1 MKKNVFL
8 IVFMVIVFM
17 ANAQLPSTAMKTPY
31 KIKTYPTQQT
41 INQISSG
48 DVSNMDMMEAF
59 WNVFS
64 DRNENATYDAPNSKR
79 TKDVLGFLDRVTIAE
94 IRGDWAHIYQETYLQ
109 QFPTISKQ
117 AKDLGWIKMENLIL
131 SDFALKNNN
140 NFTRKAMVLT
150 TLTSGGSVN
159 EEYNRFYSNPEL
171 KASKVTP
178 NFAKTFEI
186 YFILKVEGKRC
197 LICKSDKVVGGESE
211 ARGSILGWID
221 EKNLTFWDHRVCL
234 EPSSLPEAIAEYGD
248 KRMLIFAPDKKN
260 SAISFFNGEV
270 PANHIRSLE
279 LKSTRADGYTYRLP
293 IIETDP
299 TNNNIVRVG
308 TIGNISERDSREEE
322 RLRKKLQDS
331 KNKAQ
336 NINILFVIDGT
347 NSMKDYFAPAAQS
360 IARSISQIKARN
372 NQNNLKFGALVYRDY
387 ADGKDAAVLKKL
399 TSNHDEVIGFLNGTQ
414 CFSKASEVPEAMFNG
429 LIEGVKNCGF
439 RQGESNLVI
448 LIGDAGNH
456 VPDPKR
462 KSIEDVLKEMLR
474 FDCNFVAFQVNN
486 GSHRSHDYFNEQARK
501 IMLDNAKNVV
511 QKYGYKGDLIVVR
524 ENKNTFK
531 LSIAK
536 EQEVNNDLFII
547 GRFTFADKGS
557 SINTRE
563 LERAIEQTIVDY
575 NELTAKLISDLENV
589 LNTMGGFTD
598 EFKAWMRRSGFT
610 DQEIRRLENMG
621 AVKVDGWM
629 SKKTQGYSNDLVQPV
644 LFLSREEFTSY
655 INTCLEIRRLG
666 TGRSGYQDAFIQQLS
681 RISGDR
687 ISKDVVLN
695 YTISQTW
702 EQLFGYVY
710 QDKEIGKLRIRD
722 LTTPTIFTDAMFT
735 RFHQRFNTKLNN
747 VEKFSS
753 TTYPFSFES
762 NNIQYYW
769 VPLEDLP

>member
-8 IVFMVIVFM
+8 IVFLIIVYI
-17 ANAQLPSTAMKTPY
+17 ANAQLPSIAMKTPY

-48 DVSNMDMMEAF
+48 DVSNMDMMEGF

-64 DRNENATYDAPNSKR
+64 DRNENATYDAPNSRR

-94 IRGDWAHIYQETYLQ
+94 IRGDWAHVYQETYQ
-109 QFPTISKQ
+109 QKFPVISNQ

-131 SDFALKNNN
+131 SEYALKNNN

-171 KASKVTP
+171 RASKVTP
-178 NFAKTFEI
+178 NYAKTFEI
-186 YFILKVEGKRC
+186 YFILKVEGKRY

-211 ARGSILGWID
+211 AKGNILGWID

-234 EPSSLPEAIAEYGD
+234 EPSWLPEAIAEYAN

-260 SAISFFNGEV
+260 SAISFFNGEMV
-270 PANHIRSLE
+270 ANHIRSLE
-279 LKSTRADGYTYRLP
+279 LKSTRESGYTYRLP

-299 TNNNIVRVG
+299 SNNNICKVG
-308 TIGNISERDSREEE
+308 TIGNVSERDSKEED

-372 NQNNLKFGALVYRDY
+372 SQNNLKFGALVYRDY

-414 CFSKASEVPEAMFNG
+414 CFSKASEWPEAMFNG

-462 KSIEDVLKEMLR
+462 KSIEYVLKEMLR

-486 GSHRSHDYFNEQARK
+486 GSHRSHDYFIEQARN
-501 IMLDNAKNVV
+501 IMLDNANNILK
-511 QKYGYKGDLIVVR
+511 KYGYNDRFSVND
-524 ENKNTFK
+524 ENKNTYK
-531 LSIAK
+531 LYIENK
-536 EQEVNNDLFII
+536 QKIDNDLFII

-563 LERAIEQTIVDY
+563 LERAVEQTIVDY
-575 NELTAKLISDLENV
+575 NELTAKLISGLENV

-598 EFKAWMRRSGFT
+598 EFKAWMR
-610 DQEIRRLENMG
+610 
-621 AVKVDGWM
+621 
-629 SKKTQGYSNDLVQPV
+629 
-644 LFLSREEFTSY
+644 
-655 INTCLEIRRLG
+655 
-666 TGRSGYQDAFIQQLS
+666 
-681 RISGDR
+681 
-687 ISKDVVLN
+687 
-695 YTISQTW
+695 
-702 EQLFGYVY
+702 
-710 QDKEIGKLRIRD
+710 
-722 LTTPTIFTDAMFT
+722 
-735 RFHQRFNTKLNN
+735 
-747 VEKFSS
+747 
-753 TTYPFSFES
+753 
-762 NNIQYYW
+762 
-769 VPLEDLP
+769 